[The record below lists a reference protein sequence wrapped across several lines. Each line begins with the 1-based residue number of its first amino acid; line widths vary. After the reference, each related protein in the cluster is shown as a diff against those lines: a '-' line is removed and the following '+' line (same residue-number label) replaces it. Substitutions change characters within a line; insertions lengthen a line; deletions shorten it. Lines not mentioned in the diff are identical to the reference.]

1 MKKIVTAIF
10 FAFLGLNTSF
20 ASEEVTLDVS
30 SFNTLKAPKSPYIEM
45 GPVDYEGNVC
55 NPREDY
61 YEYRDKDETVFESK
75 AGQTFEKFL
84 NKAIVDKKPED
95 FLTTPLKN
103 YKTFGY
109 QP

>member
-1 MKKIVTAIF
+1 MKKIITAAF

-20 ASEEVTLDVS
+20 AGEEVTLDVS
-30 SFNTLKAPKSPYIEM
+30 SFNTLKAPKSPYVEM
-45 GPVDYEGNVC
+45 GPVDYEGNAY

-75 AGQTFEKFL
+75 AGQAFEKFL
-84 NKAIVDKKPED
+84 NKAVVDKKPEEI
-95 FLTTPLKN
+95 LTSPFKN
-103 YKTFGY
+103 SGIFNQ